1 MDTDQNVMGEHA
13 NTYTKVIKPTTLH
26 VAEPIPSEDRDKSQV
41 NPLDNDYVIRSN
53 PNAAA
58 TFGNPVETR

>member
-26 VAEPIPSEDRDKSQV
+26 VAEPIPSEDRGVTKAHS
-41 NPLDNDYVIRSN
+41 I
-53 PNAAA
+53 
-58 TFGNPVETR
+58 EK